1 MALAPEHL
9 TQQRDQS
16 ASELVRALL
25 IINGGGAAA
34 LLAFLQ
40 AIWATNR
47 ELAKPTVVAMTIL
60 AFGAACAAAFHFFRH
75 QASWHHQ
82 SGNTDAWAKFRRF
95 YLASAVVSLLAF
107 ILGVGVVASGVLAK
121 L

>member
-9 TQQRDQS
+9 TQQRDKS

-40 AIWATNR
+40 AIWTSSR
-47 ELAKPTVVAMTIL
+47 ELAKPTVIALIIL
-60 AFGAACAAAFHFFRH
+60 AFGAVCAAAFHFLRH
-75 QASWHHQ
+75 QASWQHQ
-82 SGNTDAWAKFRRF
+82 SGNANDWARSRRS
-95 YLASAVVSLLAF
+95 YLTCAVLSMLAF
-107 ILGVGVVASGVLAK
+107 ILGVAVVSIGVLAK